1 MLVKPS
7 TDNFLITWR
16 RSGGSEQS
24 TNMTRKRSW
33 VMAAVA
39 DLNEESLMDKS
50 ELNFR
55 CQARTLELHSPEAI
69 LLDYKTLPSVC
80 GNLSQLLTIRP

>member
-1 MLVKPS
+1 
-7 TDNFLITWR
+7 
-16 RSGGSEQS
+16 
-24 TNMTRKRSW
+24 MTRKRSW